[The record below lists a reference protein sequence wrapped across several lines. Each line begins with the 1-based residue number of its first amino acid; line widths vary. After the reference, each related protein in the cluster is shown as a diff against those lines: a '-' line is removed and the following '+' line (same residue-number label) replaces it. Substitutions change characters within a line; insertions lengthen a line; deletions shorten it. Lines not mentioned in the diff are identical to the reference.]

1 MTRHAPPNAQTT
13 GACRA
18 SVTINGVT
26 LECEGQAQ
34 FVQRTVALW
43 LQRVNAPAP
52 AVRPTNQALAL
63 APPAAPV
70 SVRPLADL
78 AALVQ
83 PRHQRDWVALVAAYL
98 HFVLGQTRFTRQDL
112 LAHVH
117 TLGDATINRR
127 FSNNLSKTLGVM
139 QRRGTLL
146 YEPQQ
151 GTYAL
156 SYQAA
161 RSLYPQVA
169 QPQHAG
175 PMALAA

>member
-1 MTRHAPPNAQTT
+1 MARHARPNTHTA

-26 LECEGQAQ
+26 LECEGQAP
-34 FVQRTVALW
+34 FVQRTVAQW
-43 LQRVNAPAP
+43 LQRVGAPAP
-52 AVRPTNQALAL
+52 AARPAEQALAFS
-63 APPAAPV
+63 APV
-70 SVRPLADL
+70 PVRPLAEL

-83 PRHQRDWVALVAAYL
+83 PRHKRDWVALVAAYL

-117 TLGDATINRR
+117 TLGNATINRR

-139 QRRGTLL
+139 LRRGTLL

-161 RSLYPQVA
+161 RALYPQVA
-169 QPQHAG
+169 QPQHAD
-175 PMALAA
+175 PLAMAA